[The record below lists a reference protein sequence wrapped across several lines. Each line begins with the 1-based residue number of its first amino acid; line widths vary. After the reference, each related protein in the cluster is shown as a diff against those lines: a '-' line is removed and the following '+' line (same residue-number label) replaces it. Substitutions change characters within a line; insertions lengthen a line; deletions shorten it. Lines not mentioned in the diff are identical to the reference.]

1 MASLS
6 INEELGLAAVEQ
18 RASERAV
25 DRPPKL
31 RPRARSAAR
40 RVQFDEKSE
49 VAELSIQRT
58 SQLDWREQH
67 PRWKV
72 ALAGGPEHVQSRARD
87 APHQVHDRVVESSI
101 KTEGEELH
109 AQERRQIDA
118 SQRYQQRQ
126 TSVASA
132 RNLGTGFQVVDHA
145 ATLLNHNAVVLAQD
159 SSKMGILVKK
169 EERERAAFAR
179 RLISPARVPS
189 TGDFA
194 QGNTAT
200 EQPRRGRARSPCR
213 WNERNFTQDPQLHA
227 PFATMRNDT
236 PQLTP
241 RQRRQQA
248 SRQRARDQHPT
259 NPILLANEPDMR
271 ALQQHHHQHQ
281 NLYHGN
287 AIGANMIAGGRPSS
301 PVRPVSPGRG
311 RGAMPPLSPA
321 RGDGVVSPGRGR
333 GAMRPMSPARPR
345 NPITHEE

>member
-1 MASLS
+1 MLLLLGAST
-6 INEELGLAAVEQ
+6 
-18 RASERAV
+18 R
-25 DRPPKL
+25 
-31 RPRARSAAR
+31 
-40 RVQFDEKSE
+40 
-49 VAELSIQRT
+49 
-58 SQLDWREQH
+58 
-67 PRWKV
+67 
-72 ALAGGPEHVQSRARD
+72 RD
-87 APHQVHDRVVESSI
+87 ACPASVTSHKETRCAPKTPAVPAHCPHQ
-101 KTEGEELH
+101 
-109 AQERRQIDA
+109 
-118 SQRYQQRQ
+118 QRWLQ
-126 TSVASA
+126 
-132 RNLGTGFQVVDHA
+132 
-145 ATLLNHNAVVLAQD
+145 
-159 SSKMGILVKK
+159 
-169 EERERAAFAR
+169 
-179 RLISPARVPS
+179 
-189 TGDFA
+189 
-194 QGNTAT
+194 AT
-200 EQPRRGRARSPCR
+200 EQILPG
-213 WNERNFTQDPQLHA
+213 NERNFTQDPQLHA